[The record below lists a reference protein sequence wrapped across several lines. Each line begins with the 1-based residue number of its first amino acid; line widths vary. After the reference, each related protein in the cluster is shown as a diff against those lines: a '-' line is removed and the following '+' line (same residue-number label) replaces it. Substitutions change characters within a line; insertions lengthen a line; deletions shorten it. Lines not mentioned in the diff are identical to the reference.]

1 MDQVPLEEYT
11 NAIIEMAV
19 LYAPKIVTAIIVFLL
34 GLWIIKLMISGFN
47 KASKHSKMDVS
58 LQKFLRSLLSIS
70 LKVLLI
76 ISVISMLG
84 VETTSFVAV
93 IGAAGLAVG
102 LALQGSLSN
111 FAGGVLIL
119 IFKPFKVGDFIDGA
133 GHMGTVHSIEVLNT
147 TLKTPDNKTIIIP
160 NGQLSGSSITNFST
174 EARRRVD
181 FTFGIGYGDD
191 MKKAK
196 EIIRKII
203 ENDARALKDPEPF
216 IAIGNL
222 GNSSVDITVRVWAEA
237 VDYWELYFNTI
248 EAVKTAFDENGI
260 SIPFPQMDIHQ
271 YKKN

>member
-1 MDQVPLEEYT
+1 MENIQEYID
-11 NAIIEMAV
+11 ALVQMVI
-19 LYAPKIVTAIIVFLL
+19 LYLPKIAAAIVIFFV
-34 GLWIIKLMISGFN
+34 GLWVIKMIVKGFN
-47 KASKHSKMDVS
+47 KASAHSKMDVS
-58 LQKFLRSLLSIS
+58 LQKFLRSLFSIS
-70 LKVLLI
+70 LKALLI

-102 LALQGSLSN
+102 FALQGSLSN

-133 GHMGTVHSIEVLNT
+133 GHAGTVHSIEVLNT

-160 NGQLSGSSITNFST
+160 NGQLSGSSVTNFST

-181 FTFGIGYGDD
+181 FTFGIGYSDD

-196 EIIRKII
+196 NIIKGIV
-203 ENDARALKDPEPF
+203 EKDDRTLHDPAPF

-222 GNSSVDITVRVWAEA
+222 GDSSVDITVRVWVESAN
-237 VDYWELYFNTI
+237 YWGFYFDTT
-248 EAVKTAFDENGI
+248 EAVKEAFDANGI

-271 YKKN
+271 YKTN